1 VVAGVGGV
9 GGVLRPR
16 GCRRCYSGLRVTVS
30 PRSEGEHRTGT
41 EEACPSCAGSCSVI
55 HSGQDEVVA
64 ERVFDTYRA
73 SNDSTGSAAVPH
85 RITRSQRRL
94 QRVPARAEAG
104 SRGSAVL
111 TADRATRYASA
122 EPCARHDT
130 AERAAP
136 SVVAERAGR
145 YVAAERAGRSATAER
160 AAPSVAAE
168 RVASSAT
175 AERVASSAA
184 AELASRDVTAEPSA
198 PPATPEQGSTAR
210 GVATLDAALAA
221 LREVDTDTLGIVEL
235 RDHLRALTERGH
247 RLDALRTELTGELL
261 RREVAA
267 APPGKGHVGSRK
279 ATDFLTDELQLSPVD
294 AKRATSTGR
303 QLATALDTRDAFS
316 SGQLSAAHADV
327 ITRTLR
333 ELPPDRRTEVERTL
347 VSLARTLHPVALGRE
362 ARRLAAEADQAGAE
376 RSARH
381 GHGVWGATWRRT
393 DDGALIVN
401 AWHHGV
407 AADVIETALRAATAK
422 PAADDNRTDDQRR
435 ADAFEALCAL
445 SLRAGELP
453 AQHGVRPHV
462 IVLVE
467 EDALRRR
474 GGRATLGSGETVPL
488 TEVAPLLDDCAVT
501 RIVRDATGAPLEA
514 SVCSRTVSIALYK
527 ALLARDGGCTWDR
540 CDRPAVWC
548 QVAHGD
554 DPHGAGG
561 VLAPS
566 NAALLCGY
574 HHRRFDA
581 GGWRMVIRG
590 GRVSYE
596 RDASRPPV
604 WSLVAAARAGE
615 ATEPARSSPG
625 TTPGRTDDRGRHR
638 TSHGTRIRAEE
649 RAGPRPGAAGTDGMS
664 LAAPRSSQLDAET
677 TEAETTDA
685 ETTDAEATD
694 AEATDVT
701 GGGTD
706 GSVDIDHTARQVRL
720 AGLDPG

>member
-1 VVAGVGGV
+1 
-9 GGVLRPR
+9 
-16 GCRRCYSGLRVTVS
+16 
-30 PRSEGEHRTGT
+30 
-41 EEACPSCAGSCSVI
+41 
-55 HSGQDEVVA
+55 
-64 ERVFDTYRA
+64 
-73 SNDSTGSAAVPH
+73 VPH
-85 RITRSQRRL
+85 RITRSQRPSP
-94 QRVPARAEAG
+94 RVCSRAVAG

-111 TADRATRYASA
+111 
-122 EPCARHDT
+122 
-130 AERAAP
+130 
-136 SVVAERAGR
+136 
-145 YVAAERAGRSATAER
+145 AAERPGRYE
-160 AAPSVAAE
+160 AAE
-168 RVASSAT
+168 RPSRDAT
-175 AERVASSAA
+175 AG
-184 AELASRDVTAEPSA
+184 PSA
-198 PPATPEQGSTAR
+198 PPDEPSTAR
-210 GVATLDAALAA
+210 GIATLDAALAA
-221 LREVDTDTLGIVEL
+221 LRAVEADALGIAEL

-279 ATDFLTDELQLSPVD
+279 ATDFLTDELQLSPGD

-303 QLATALDTRDAFS
+303 QLAAAPDTRDAFS
-316 SGQLSAAHADV
+316 NGQLSAAHADV

-347 VSLARTLHPVALGRE
+347 VSLARTMHPVALGRE

-381 GHGVWGATWRRT
+381 GHARRRATWRRT
-393 DDGALIVN
+393 DDGALVVN

-422 PAADDNRTDDQRR
+422 PATDDNRTDDQRR

-467 EDALRRR
+467 EEALRRQ
-474 GGRATLGSGETVPL
+474 GGCATLGSGETVPL

-514 SVCSRTVSIALYK
+514 SVCSRTVSVALYK

-590 GRVSYE
+590 DRVTYE
-596 RDASRPPV
+596 RDPSRPPV
-604 WSLVAAARAGE
+604 WSVVAAARADDPSRP
-615 ATEPARSSPG
+615 ATSSAG
-625 TTPGRTDDRGRHR
+625 TSRGSTDDRRRHR
-638 TSHGTRIRAEE
+638 ARDVVLERAHE
-649 RAGPRPGAAGTDGMS
+649 RAGPRPEAASAGDR
-664 LAAPRSSQLDAET
+664 LAAEVRSTHPPTPATHGTGDGAGEPVGTEHDAQ
-677 TEAETTDA
+677 
-685 ETTDAEATD
+685 
-694 AEATDVT
+694 
-701 GGGTD
+701 
-706 GSVDIDHTARQVRL
+706 QVRL